1 MGLVLSSQSIS
12 FLMRRE
18 CVCVVCPSIQSSLV
32 WGMGTEP
39 VCRNF
44 LKTEFPEDGAIHC
57 ISFPSI
63 LHKGLI
69 LVLLLI

>member
-1 MGLVLSSQSIS
+1 M
-12 FLMRRE
+12 
-18 CVCVVCPSIQSSLV
+18 CVVCPSIQSSLV